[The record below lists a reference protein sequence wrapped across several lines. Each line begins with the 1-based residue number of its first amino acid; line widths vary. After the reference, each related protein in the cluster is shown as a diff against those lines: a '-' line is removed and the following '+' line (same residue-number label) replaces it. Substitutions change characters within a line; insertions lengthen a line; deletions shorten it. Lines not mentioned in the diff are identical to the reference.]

1 MEKKYIKNLDE
12 KIYFICFVKPCY
24 IQEIAN
30 LLWEK
35 NSSSYTKLAGRKS
48 GSGKL
53 SKLMT
58 EKYLKEIK
66 YKKYHR
72 PAWWV
77 SNKEIDGRFWSKPYY
92 IARSDPLIKRI
103 KEKTSLSEFD
113 IYVLQNIFN
122 ARYFRDSI
130 CNSQDVF
137 NFILKNDVISP
148 IDYIL
153 MQFEYRAMQYSK
165 NKTLSEIGKR
175 INDKKLYD
183 YITQKYRNL
192 IEKQDIARYK
202 KKFETESFYEEISGI
217 KSSTDLQ
224 KKLDGIEFLLFIPT
238 TVINKIKGSSFL
250 GLIEQV
256 FSSIDKENESISQAI
271 NRIAPNL
278 VKFIQ

>member
-1 MEKKYIKNLDE
+1 
-12 KIYFICFVKPCY
+12 
-24 IQEIAN
+24 
-30 LLWEK
+30 
-35 NSSSYTKLAGRKS
+35 
-48 GSGKL
+48 
-53 SKLMT
+53 
-58 EKYLKEIK
+58 
-66 YKKYHR
+66 
-72 PAWWV
+72 
-77 SNKEIDGRFWSKPYY
+77 
-92 IARSDPLIKRI
+92 
-103 KEKTSLSEFD
+103 
-113 IYVLQNIFN
+113 
-122 ARYFRDSI
+122 
-130 CNSQDVF
+130 
-137 NFILKNDVISP
+137 
-148 IDYIL
+148 
-153 MQFEYRAMQYSK
+153 MQYSK